1 MTLHMLIAFIVLLCA
16 VLALFL
22 SNKVIDTTSCKRN
35 WAAIMTILTC
45 IAYLAEF
52 PGTAWFFCTLL
63 LSGIFI
69 NYAFPFLLNVLT
81 AFNWKSDP

>member
-1 MTLHMLIAFIVLLCA
+1 MTLSTLIAFIVLIGAL
-16 VLALFL
+16 VALFI

-35 WAAIMTILTC
+35 WAVIMVILTC

-52 PGTAWFFCTLL
+52 PGLSLFFCTFL

>member
-1 MTLHMLIAFIVLLCA
+1 MTLHMLIALIVLLGA
-16 VLALFL
+16 LVALFI

-35 WAAIMTILTC
+35 WAAIMTFLTC
-45 IAYLAEF
+45 LAYLADF
-52 PGTAWFFCTLL
+52 PGTAWFCCALL
-63 LSGIFI
+63 LLGIFI